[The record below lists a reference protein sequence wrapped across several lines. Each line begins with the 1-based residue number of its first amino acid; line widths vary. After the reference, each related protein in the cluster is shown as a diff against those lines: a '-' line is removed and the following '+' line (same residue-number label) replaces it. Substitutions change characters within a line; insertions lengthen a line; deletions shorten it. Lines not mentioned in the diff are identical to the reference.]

1 MQGIAVGELR
11 LTGGLGIGKIT
22 KFSMREYPG
31 EHARAE
37 LVGIAEMQGAA
48 RRNFPDRSRIARWN
62 CMPRERSGRFT
73 AGSCSGHNRRRKTV
87 IASFVWSLAAEV
99 CGWIWRRKSGRFRI
113 YP

>member
-37 LVGIAEMQGAA
+37 LVGIVQTQGSGAA
-48 RRNFPDRSRIARWN
+48 ELF
-62 CMPRERSGRFT
+62 
-73 AGSCSGHNRRRKTV
+73 
-87 IASFVWSLAAEV
+87 
-99 CGWIWRRKSGRFRI
+99 
-113 YP
+113 